1 MIYDIKVHKDNTIKT
16 GDTVKLID
24 GSALV
29 NKDYPRDS
37 FYIICKYPK
46 LGIID
51 AIKNT
56 PATVIASNIDNKF
69 SLQDLNSFGYVTD
82 IPSFGYV
89 TDILVEIGNTKFYTC
104 SKFVE
109 KIEK

>member
-37 FYIICKYPK
+37 FYITYKYPK

-69 SLQDLNSFGYVTD
+69 SLRGLN
-82 IPSFGYV
+82 SFGYV